1 MPYIG
6 RGSDFGV
13 RSRFIYTATAGQTTF
28 SGNDDAGITLAYT
41 DTLYMDVYQNGVLLV
56 PATDYAASTGTSVVL
71 VQGASVGDTVELL
84 VHDIFS
90 VADAVSAK
98 DGGTFSGTIAAAGLS
113 TSSLGTSNFRAGV
126 NAGDSITAGGNYNV
140 VIGDEAGTAL
150 TTGDD
155 NVAIGFEA
163 LSTEDTGTRAVA
175 VGYRALKTQN
185 NDSTNYNIA
194 IGYDAGLSISTGV
207 QNVIIGGKA
216 GDALTVG
223 DDNVA
228 IGRAALTTDTQGSNS
243 TAVGMNALATQ
254 NFTSATDSNNVAV
267 GYNAGTAV
275 TTGTENTLIGAL
287 AGDAITT
294 GVSNVAV
301 GYKALTTNVDG
312 DGLTA
317 IGFEALENFEPSDGL
332 RYTVAVGYQAG
343 KACTAGGDNVFVGGQ
358 AGLAV
363 TDGNNNIAI
372 GKLALSTNVQG
383 DRNVAVGY
391 TALKAANPSGDSDTN
406 NTAIG
411 YEAGL
416 HVSTGL
422 KNVLIGSEAGNRVDA
437 KKLTTGT
444 QNIVIGHN
452 TGVSAS
458 DAANQIVIGSGFN
471 GGADNAVSFGYGSVL
486 LTIGLDGSDTSWAAS
501 SDERLKTN
509 VATST
514 AGLSF
519 INDLRPVTYEWK
531 QRKDVPSNMTR
542 FYEEGSTEE
551 CLGSGETYHGFL
563 AQEVKTVIDN
573 HSEVKQGS
581 NIWSQHS
588 DGTQQLAE
596 GHLVPMLTKAVQ
608 ELSAKNDALEA
619 RLAALEAK

>member
-71 VQGASVGDTVELL
+71 EQGASVGDTVELL

-90 VADAVSAK
+90 VADSVSAK
-98 DGGTFSGTIAAAGLS
+98 DGGTFSGTIAAAGYSSS
-113 TSSLGTSNFRAGV
+113 TAGTSNYIAGV
-126 NAGDSITAGGNYNV
+126 NAGNSIQAGGNYNV
-140 VIGDEAGTAL
+140 TVGDEAGTAI

-155 NVAIGFEA
+155 NV
-163 LSTEDTGTRAVA
+163 LL
-175 VGYRALKTQN
+175 GYA
-185 NDSTNYNIA
+185 
-194 IGYDAGLSISTGV
+194 
-207 QNVIIGGKA
+207 A
-216 GDALTVG
+216 GDALT
-223 DDNVA
+223 
-228 IGRAALTTDTQGSNS
+228 
-243 TAVGMNALATQ
+243 
-254 NFTSATDSNNVAV
+254 TSS
-267 GYNAGTAV
+267 
-275 TTGTENTLIGAL
+275 
-287 AGDAITT
+287 
-294 GVSNVAV
+294 
-301 GYKALTTNVDG
+301 
-312 DGLTA
+312 
-317 IGFEALENFEPSDGL
+317 
-332 RYTVAVGYQAG
+332 
-343 KACTAGGDNVFVGGQ
+343 
-358 AGLAV
+358 
-363 TDGNNNIAI
+363 
-372 GKLALSTNVQG
+372 
-383 DRNVAVGY
+383 RNVAVGY
-391 TALKAANPSGDSDTN
+391 EALSTATAFNENTAVGYRSLKANTDGYS

-411 YEAGL
+411 VNAMLANTTGNNNVAVGHGSLDANTTATRNTAVGANAAGTNT
-416 HVSTGL
+416 TGTRNSAVGYDAL
-422 KNVLIGSEAGNRVDA
+422 FSNTTGNYNTAIGDIALRENTTASYNTALGMGALEKATTGGFNVAVGTLALDANTTGADNTAVGHDALTRATTGDNNTAFGAQAGSQITTGEKNVCIGSSSGIQGTD
-437 KKLTTGT
+437 LTTGT
-444 QNIVIGHN
+444 QNICIGHD
-452 TGVSAS
+452 TGVSANG
-458 DAANQIVIGSGFN
+458 AANQIAIGSGFSA
-471 GGADNAVSFGYGSVL
+471 GGDNTASFGYGSVL

-581 NIWSQHS
+581 HIWSQHS

-608 ELSAKNDALEA
+608 ELSEKNDALEA